1 MNKYIIGLLV
11 AGSLSSS
18 LAMAD
23 DKNVTVEITNL
34 SNGLYYTPL
43 LVSAHNRNT
52 HLFQAGSAASANL
65 QAMAEGGNLS
75 GLIADLDAVGA
86 SSVANPAAGLLAPG
100 ESTTAS
106 VSIRKGN
113 RYLSIAAML
122 LPTNDGFVGL
132 DALKVPKKKGRHV
145 FYLNAYDAGTEA
157 NDEIVNGG
165 GAPGTPGIPAD
176 PGGNAGSGAAGVT
189 GADHNETVHV
199 HRGIVGGDYSDLD
212 SAVHIWMNPV
222 AKVVVSVGNDDD

>member
-1 MNKYIIGLLV
+1 MNKYMIGFLA
-11 AGSLSSS
+11 AGCLSSS

-23 DKNVTVEITNL
+23 DNKVTVEITNL
-34 SNGLYYTPL
+34 SNALYYTPL
-43 LVSAHNRNT
+43 LVSAHNRYT
-52 HLFQAGSAASANL
+52 HLFQAGSAATANL
-65 QAMAEGGNLS
+65 QAMAEGGNIS
-75 GLIADLDAVGA
+75 GLIADLDAAGA
-86 SSVANPAAGLLAPG
+86 SSAANPAAGLLAPG
-100 ESTTAS
+100 ASTTATVTMS
-106 VSIRKGN
+106 KGN
-113 RYLSIAAML
+113 RYLSITAML

-132 DALKVPKKKGRHV
+132 DAMKIPKKKGSHT

-189 GADHNETVHV
+189 GADHNTKVHV

-212 SAVHIWMNPV
+212 RAVHTWMNPV
-222 AKVVVSVGNDDD
+222 AKVVVTVTDDD